1 MLKPKRPDGVQPI
14 KLALRSIPD
23 ELRESASTVQE
34 DVDGESA
41 HTEKHAEKDKKR
53 EIVISQA
60 QSTPTE

>member
-41 HTEKHAEKDKKR
+41 HTEKHAEKDK
-53 EIVISQA
+53 
-60 QSTPTE
+60 